1 MGWKIWI
8 NSVTNNVCM
17 ILIFFLYTAQVYFVR
32 KNFQKRS
39 KIAFFS
45 SDFLLTV
52 ADHMWKKRRC
62 LTNGNFQH
70 VKKHNY
76 FPECGLHFKIKFIL
90 LAEKL
95 FFKKRLLH
103 KYSYLHYIAGEKT
116 NCFLSRQG
124 RNRFCPKIHDE
135 LRLSVL

>member
-1 MGWKIWI
+1 MMFVWNWF
-8 NSVTNNVCM
+8 
-17 ILIFFLYTAQVYFVR
+17 FFLYTAQVYFVR

-52 ADHMWKKRRC
+52 ADHMWEKRRC

-70 VKKHNY
+70 VKKNIIIFLNVDYILKSNLYWLKNY
-76 FPECGLHFKIKFIL
+76 FS
-90 LAEKL
+90 
-95 FFKKRLLH
+95 KKD
-103 KYSYLHYIAGEKT
+103 YYINIPTYLHYIAEVKT